1 MNLYYLSHLR
11 LNRFNFLT
19 VQGIYAERT
28 PSVYL
33 FIYLLFPNIQ
43 NFVFGPLERKN
54 VNWKR
59 LQFKLQAFDKYVL
72 SSDTY
77 GLKKF

>member
-1 MNLYYLSHLR
+1 M
-11 LNRFNFLT
+11 
-19 VQGIYAERT
+19 QGIYAERT

-33 FIYLLFPNIQ
+33 CIYFLFPSIQ
-43 NFVFGPLERKN
+43 NFVFGPLEKKN
-54 VNWKR
+54 VNQKR

-72 SSDTY
+72 SNETY